1 MLECQNIKAF
11 LQKAMFQ
18 IDLKKFLLLQNLKV
32 LFRGQM
38 LLLILMEKKLLEC
51 FTKKNCRK
59 QIKKSLEFK
68 K

>member
-32 LFRGQM
+32 LFRGHM
-38 LLLILMEKKLLEC
+38 LLLILMEKKVLEC